1 MNGKH
6 EDGPCLIQIPLMSG
20 RKHTKTVDRII
31 WQSRLKASLRIGGF
45 LLMLVGLM
53 FVPACRSELGPKST
67 IFDRI
72 VMFDRTLTPGTFAE
86 PGTVLI
92 GIGAIAFTASWL
104 VRGDGPFD

>member
-1 MNGKH
+1 MT
-6 EDGPCLIQIPLMSG
+6 G

-31 WQSRLKASLRIGGF
+31 WRSRLKASLRIGGL

-53 FVPACRSELGPKST
+53 FLPACRSELGPKST

-72 VMFDRTLTPGTFAE
+72 VRFDRTVKPGTFTE
-86 PGTVLI
+86 PGIILL
-92 GIGAIAFTASWL
+92 GIGALSFATSWL